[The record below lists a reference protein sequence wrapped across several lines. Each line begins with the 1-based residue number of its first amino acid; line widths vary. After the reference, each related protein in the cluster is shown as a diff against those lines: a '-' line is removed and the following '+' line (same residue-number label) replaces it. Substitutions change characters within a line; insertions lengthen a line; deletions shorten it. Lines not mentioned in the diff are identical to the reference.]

1 MIGMP
6 ISIQGHFWN
15 LEIASPVVG
24 KLGGLI
30 PGVNPTVST
39 STNVADDPIE
49 EELRL
54 PVSMDPTSIHFRH
67 HKSAKCRLGI
77 VSLRCL
83 NLDKVVCVKLTTSF
97 CQFHLEWIS
106 FFFKSWKDWSL
117 VIGRSWDGCGR
128 VCS

>member
-6 ISIQGHFWN
+6 ISIWGDLWDVKVATP
-15 LEIASPVVG
+15 IVG
-24 KLGGLI
+24 ELGGLI
-30 PGVNPTVST
+30 PRVNPTVST

-77 VSLRCL
+77 VS
-83 NLDKVVCVKLTTSF
+83 
-97 CQFHLEWIS
+97 
-106 FFFKSWKDWSL
+106 
-117 VIGRSWDGCGR
+117 
-128 VCS
+128 